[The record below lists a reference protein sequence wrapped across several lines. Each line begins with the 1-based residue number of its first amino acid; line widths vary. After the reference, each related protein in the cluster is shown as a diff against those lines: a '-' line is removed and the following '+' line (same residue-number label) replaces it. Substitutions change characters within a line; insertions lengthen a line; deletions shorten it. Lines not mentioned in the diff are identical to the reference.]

1 MTPALKKAIDQITNE
16 IAILAG
22 DIFKDDKVSNN
33 PKVNKNTLREKAKD
47 VNVS

>member
-22 DIFKDDKVSNN
+22 DIFKDDLVAVMFFKFF
-33 PKVNKNTLREKAKD
+33 D
-47 VNVS
+47 